1 MDSNEKIY
9 ETLEDSSKK
18 RIIMYLTA
26 RQFKNAVLIEEM
38 IIVPAKKNNLP
49 ENTTLCLGNGLLKLT
64 ARGDKVISKH
74 YPFLVNKAFACEV
87 YLKLLLLEYNIN
99 FKDLKGRNGHNL
111 LKLYEKTPLDFKN
124 SLLKYVSSRGTLT
137 NESLIKKLESVSEVF
152 TEWRYIYEKFDE
164 ISTDFLFL
172 DTFCNFLDES
182 CKKEILK
189 KYNYNV
195 DLDIR

>member
-1 MDSNEKIY
+1 M
-9 ETLEDSSKK
+9 
-18 RIIMYLTA
+18 
-26 RQFKNAVLIEEM
+26 
-38 IIVPAKKNNLP
+38 
-49 ENTTLCLGNGLLKLT
+49 CLGNGLIKLT
-64 ARGDKVISKH
+64 ARGDKIISKH

-87 YLKLLLLEYNIN
+87 YLKFILLEYNIG
-99 FKDLKGRNGHNL
+99 FKDLKGKNGHNL
-111 LKLYEKTPLDFKN
+111 LKLYEKIPLDFKN

-137 NESLIKKLESVSEVF
+137 NESLIRKLENVSEVF
-152 TEWRYIYEKFDE
+152 TEWRYIYEKFDG
-164 ISTDFLFL
+164 ISTDFGFL